1 MLTISI
7 TPLQYFIIFT
17 AIPNKRV
24 FVSIMILLNG
34 FTFPLTDPIPIFVI
48 VLFIIL
54 LAPILLRK
62 LRIPSIIGLIL
73 AGMAI
78 GDHGFNLIA
87 KGSIDLFGKAG
98 LLYIMFLAG
107 LELDMTEFKKNK
119 YKSLVFGFFTFII
132 PLGLGFLLCHYFLHF
147 NFMASLL
154 VSSMFAT
161 HTLVAYPL
169 ASRMGITK
177 NEAVTITVGGTII
190 TDTAV
195 LLILAVIT
203 GSIQGELN
211 QEFWLKLSFSFL
223 VFALIVLVG
232 FPLVGRWFVKKIK
245 DDQTTHFIFVFAMV
259 FLGALLAELAG
270 VEGII
275 GAFLA
280 GLALNQLI
288 PHTSPLM
295 NRIEFAGNAL
305 FIPFFLISVGMLVDL
320 KVLLKGNQA
329 LIIAGTLT
337 AMALSTKW
345 IAAFITQKILGFS
358 AIQRKVMFGLSTSH
372 AAATIAV
379 ILIGYNMKIIDENV
393 LNGTIILILVTC
405 MVGSFVTANAG
416 KKLAIVE
423 SGKIPDVINLQE
435 RILIPVIDPDKT
447 DDLLD
452 FSVMLNTQQQ
462 KVPVYML
469 TVMQDEDRLKEK
481 VALNN
486 KNLEKA
492 IKHGAETDTKV
503 QTITRV
509 DLNMAN
515 GIARAVKEMLISD
528 VVIEWSNKSNTAAAF
543 LFNSLF
549 GTTTQNILN
558 SVWETVFICRFGYPL
573 STTEKIVL
581 VLTKNAE
588 YEIGFHHWVK
598 RVIALSKQAGAR
610 ILVCCTQAT
619 QKAFAKELIKNRG
632 SVEVSYRHFEDVEDF
647 LVLARE
653 IHSNDLIIAVSARK
667 GTISYNSYM
676 ENMPAKL
683 LKHFEKNN
691 FILLYPEQRQALYM
705 ETGVQPE
712 DLVLTPI
719 QDQIDNI
726 NKLSRAVK
734 KIFKK

>member
-1 MLTISI
+1 M
-7 TPLQYFIIFT
+7 
-17 AIPNKRV
+17 V
-24 FVSIMILLNG
+24 LLKAV
-34 FTFPLTDPIPIFVI
+34 TFPLNDPIPIFVI

-78 GDHGFNLIA
+78 GDHGFNIVA
-87 KGSIDLFGKAG
+87 KGSIDLLGNAG

-107 LELDMTEFKKNK
+107 LELDMAEFKKNRH
-119 YKSLVFGFFTFII
+119 KSLVFGCFTFAI
-132 PLGLGFLLCHYFLHF
+132 PLILGFALCYYLLQF
-147 NFMASLL
+147 NFLASLL

-177 NEAVTITVGGTII
+177 NEAVTTTVGGTII

-203 GSIQGELN
+203 GSIEGDLDRQ
-211 QEFWLKLSFSFL
+211 FWLRLSAMLL
-223 VFALIVLVG
+223 VFVFVVLIG
-232 FPLVGRWFVKKIK
+232 FPYIGRWFFKKIK
-245 DDQTTHFIFVFAMV
+245 DDQTTHFIFVFALV

-288 PHTSPLM
+288 PQTSALM

-329 LIIAGTLT
+329 LIIAGALT
-337 AMALSTKW
+337 AMAVSTKW
-345 IAAFITQKILGFS
+345 LAALISQKILRYS
-358 AIQRKVMFGLSTSH
+358 AVQRRVMFGLSTSH

-379 ILIGYNMKIIDENV
+379 ILIGYNMKIIDEHV
-393 LNGTIILILVTC
+393 LNGTIILILITC
-405 MVGSFVTANAG
+405 MVGSFVTASAG
-416 KKLAIVE
+416 KKLAMVE
-423 SGKIPDVINLQE
+423 AGKIPDLINVQE

-447 DDLLD
+447 RDLLD
-452 FSVMLNTQQQ
+452 FSVMLSLQQQ
-462 KVPVYML
+462 KTPICVL

-486 KNLEKA
+486 RNLEKA
-492 IKHGAETDTKV
+492 IKHGAETGTRV

-528 VVIEWSNKSNTAAAF
+528 VIIEWSDKSSNATTF

-549 GTTTQNILN
+549 GTTTQNVLD
-558 SVWETVFICRFGYPL
+558 SVWETVFVCRISAPL
-573 STTEKIVL
+573 NTASKIVL

-588 YEIGFHHWVK
+588 YEIGFSHWVK
-598 RVIALSKQAGAR
+598 RVVALSKQAGAR
-610 ILVCCTQAT
+610 IQVYAT
-619 QKAFAKELIKNRG
+619 SATRKAFAAEIVKSRSTPDVL
-632 SVEVSYRHFEDVEDF
+632 YRVFENVEDF
-647 LVLARE
+647 LVLARD
-653 IHSNDLIIAVSARK
+653 IHQHDLIIAVSARK
-667 GTISYNSYM
+667 GTVSYHSYLD
-676 ENMPAKL
+676 NMPAKL

-691 FILLYPEQRQALYM
+691 FILLYPEQRQAAYL

-719 QDQIDNI
+719 QEQIDNL
-726 NKLSRAVK
+726 NRLSRAVK
-734 KIFKK
+734 KIFRNKRRES